1 MTAGCAAQS
10 VQMYPQTM
18 VDVHICSSSH
28 DIAGGKMGDY
38 DRRRA
43 PAAGPVTRP
52 KMAEDVARR
61 LEELVIENGWPEGT
75 ILGSEPALIERFGV
89 SRAVFRE
96 AVRIVEHHGAA
107 RMRRGPKGGLMVTAP
122 DARSV
127 LRPATLY
134 LDYAKTSTAELFT
147 VRTALELTSVGM
159 LCARLTES
167 DATLLR
173 AAVVRENEIGTS
185 ECLGELHMLIARLTG
200 NPAMELFVRTLAEVT
215 EERTRGLPALP
226 EEFTQLHA
234 AHEGIVAAILARN
247 GRVAEQRMREHL
259 AVSLRFYTRRT

>member
-1 MTAGCAAQS
+1 
-10 VQMYPQTM
+10 
-18 VDVHICSSSH
+18 
-28 DIAGGKMGDY
+28 MGND
-38 DRRRA
+38 DRRHA
-43 PAAGPVTRP
+43 PAAGRVARP

-61 LEELVIENGWPEGT
+61 LEQLVIENGWPEGT

-122 DARSV
+122 DPRSV

-147 VRTALELTSVGM
+147 VRTALELTSIGM
-159 LCARLTES
+159 LAARLTES
-167 DATLLR
+167 DAARLR
-173 AAVVRENEIGTS
+173 AAVIRES
-185 ECLGELHMLIARLTG
+185 ELGSSACLGDLHVLIAELTG
-200 NPAMELFVRTLAEVT
+200 NPAMELFVRTLAQVT
-215 EERTRGLPALP
+215 EERNRGLPALP
-226 EEFTQLHA
+226 EEFGQLHA

-259 AVSLRFYTRRT
+259 AASLRFYARRG